1 MENYEYNLN
10 RVNTGAMSPQDWR
23 DYCFSLLIQLM
34 EDNSDV
40 LVRLKNV

>member
-1 MENYEYNLN
+1 MADYYATYQNYLCGRISQQEWK
-10 RVNTGAMSPQDWR
+10 DF
-23 DYCFSLLIQLM
+23 CFSVLCQLM